1 MQSTGKMVTIK
12 QVSTRKDQ
20 KAFLDFPLDLYAG
33 NPCFVPPLYMDE
45 RKIFRKDY
53 VYNDCC
59 ESACF
64 LALKDGKPAGRI
76 QAIIQK
82 AANEKNGEKRARFTR
97 FDVIDDFEVSEA
109 LFGAAEKWALE
120 RGMDTICGPLSFSDL
135 EREGLLVE
143 GFDQQATF
151 EENYNA
157 EYYMHHIERLGYTK
171 DVDWLGFK
179 LFGAESPE
187 AMEEMDKLSDFIFRR
202 YKLHFGPSK
211 NGSDFL
217 KRYADGIFEL
227 IDKSYEGLYGTV
239 PFTDGM
245 RKLMLDNFSLVINPK
260 YAAVV
265 LDENDRMVCFG
276 LTIPALAGA
285 LAGGRGRLT
294 PKTAVR
300 LLKAMKKPD
309 ALDLC
314 LVGVDPEYLNRGVSA
329 VFSVAIMKMLRDNPA
344 LRFADTNLN
353 LEDNYAIL
361 NQWRR
366 FRKEQV
372 KRYRSYVKKLV

>member
-1 MQSTGKMVTIK
+1 MITVHEVK
-12 QVSTRKDQ
+12 TRKER

-45 RKIFRKDY
+45 KKIFRPDY

-59 ESACF
+59 ESVCF
-64 LALKDGKPAGRI
+64 LAYQDGVVAGRI

-97 FDVIDDFEVSEA
+97 FDVIDDFEVSKA
-109 LFGAAEKWALE
+109 LFDAAEKWALE
-120 RGMDTICGPLSFSDL
+120 KGMDTVCGPLGFSDL

-157 EYYMHHIERLGYTK
+157 AYYAQHIERLGYTK
-171 DVDWLGFK
+171 DVDWLGFR
-179 LFGAESPE
+179 LYGAESPE
-187 AMEEMDKLSDFIFRR
+187 TLEEMDQLSNFIFRR
-202 YKLHFGPSK
+202 YKLHLGPSK
-211 NGSDFL
+211 NANDFIR
-217 KRYADGIFEL
+217 RYADGIFSL
-227 IDKSYEGLYGTV
+227 LDKSYEGLYGTV
-239 PFTDGM
+239 PFTEGM
-245 RKLMLDNFSLVINPK
+245 KKLMIDNFKIVIDPR
-260 YAAVV
+260 YVAVI
-265 LDENDRMVCFG
+265 LDENEQVVCFG
-276 LTIPALAGA
+276 LTFPALAPA
-285 LAGGRGRLT
+285 LAGGRGKLT
-294 PKTAVR
+294 PGTVWR
-300 LLKAMKKPD
+300 LLKALRKPD

-314 LVGVDPEYLNRGVSA
+314 LVGVEPEYLNRGISA
-329 VFSVAIMKMLRDNPA
+329 IFSVAIMKMLRDNPT

-353 LEDNYAIL
+353 LEENYAIL

-372 KRYRSYVKKLV
+372 KRYRSYVKKLI